1 VNKSLSFVPSTKYEV
16 LGTKCANA
24 QTTFEIPGHHFL
36 RSERIMKKFRAKFRN
51 VGSFIA
57 GILVGLSLGIMVFAM
72 TDAFPDGWQTLP
84 VFGAS
89 IIVAL
94 GIALQIV
101 ATYRPRPR
109 RRTDPAHGALP
120 TPLVAL
126 THER

>member
-1 VNKSLSFVPSTKYEV
+1 
-16 LGTKCANA
+16 
-24 QTTFEIPGHHFL
+24 
-36 RSERIMKKFRAKFRN
+36 MKKFRAKFRN

-101 ATYRPRPR
+101 ATYRPRPPPQDGPGAWSLAYSISGV
-109 RRTDPAHGALP
+109 DP
-120 TPLVAL
+120 
-126 THER
+126 